1 MLSASD
7 LKIGVIGLGYVGLP
21 LATEFATV
29 RKVVGYDIDSN
40 RIDELKAGIDRT
52 GAIGLGILETLPAIT
67 FTTDITEL
75 SDCNC
80 YIVTV
85 PTPVD
90 EARVPNLHPLLTA
103 TREVAGVLSPGDIVI
118 YESTVYPGMT
128 EGECREVL
136 EEISRLRY
144 ATTTHQ
150 PGSEVFYL
158 GYSPERINPGDKD
171 RGVTDVVKV
180 TSGSTPEV
188 ARLVDDLYA
197 QIITAGTHIADS
209 IQIAES
215 AKIIENIQ
223 RDVNIALINEFA
235 MIFKKLDIDTEAVL
249 AAAGTKWNFLPF
261 RPGLVGG
268 HCIGV
273 DPYYLTHKAVS
284 VGYNPE
290 IILAGRRI
298 NDTMSLYVANSL
310 LQLMVSNHIAL
321 VGARILV
328 MGLTFKENC
337 SDIRNSKVFD
347 LVEHLAG
354 FKFEI
359 DIFDPHVIS
368 EDIPINLAGSVVNT
382 LETAA
387 YDAIV
392 VAVAHDEFIEA
403 GAEALREYGKS
414 NHVLFDVK
422 YAFSKEETD
431 GRL

>member
-1 MLSASD
+1 MIEKDIRIA
-7 LKIGVIGLGYVGLP
+7 VIGLGYVGLP
-21 LATEFATV
+21 LAIEFG
-29 RKVVGYDIDSN
+29 KKHDVVGFDLDQL
-40 RIDELKAGIDRT
+40 RIEELRANYDRT
-52 GAIGLGILETLPAIT
+52 LEVSSQELSESHLID
-67 FTTDITEL
+67 FTTDINKL
-75 SDCNC
+75 NDCNC

-85 PTPVD
+85 PTPID
-90 EARVPNLHPLLTA
+90 ESNQPDLGPLLKA
-103 TREVAGVLSPGDIVI
+103 SELIGKALSKSNIVI

-136 EEISRLRY
+136 EEISKLHY
-144 ATTTHQ
+144 ATTTHP
-150 PGSEVFYL
+150 PGSDVFYL

-171 RGVTDVVKV
+171 RGVADIVKV

-197 QIITAGTHIADS
+197 QIITAGTHMAGS

-223 RDVNIALINEFA
+223 RDVNIALINELA

-249 AAAGTKWNFLPF
+249 SAAGTKWNFLPF

-284 VGYNPE
+284 VGYDPE

-298 NDTMSLYVANSL
+298 NDSMSLYVANSL
-310 LQLMVSNHIAL
+310 LRLMVSNQIAL

-347 LVEHLAG
+347 LVEHLAA
-354 FKFEI
+354 FNFEI

-368 EDIPINLAGSVVNT
+368 ENIPIDLAGSVVNT
-382 LETAA
+382 LERAA

-392 VAVAHDEFIEA
+392 VAVAHDEFVKA